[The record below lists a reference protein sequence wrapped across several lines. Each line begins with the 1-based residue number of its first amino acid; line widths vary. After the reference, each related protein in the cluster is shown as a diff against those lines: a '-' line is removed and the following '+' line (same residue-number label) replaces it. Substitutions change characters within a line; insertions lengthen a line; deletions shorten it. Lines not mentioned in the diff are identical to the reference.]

1 MKFTISKNLIESTV
15 EFLSSFVDNID
26 SFLPFRGIYIEI
38 DNNEITFIGGSSSI
52 AAKKTIKIDEKNI
65 KLDQTGRILI
75 NTQILKNLIKKFEK
89 EITFIK
95 NDRTLEVFENK
106 TKYTL
111 TLLDETKYP
120 HFNFSVSDTKVKI
133 KSKDFSEALNNAYI
147 SSNLGQD
154 KNLSL
159 TTNPVTKFINLKS
172 EDKLLRFTS
181 TDTFRLSTHVIDIET
196 DLNIDVNI
204 DNKNF
209 KKLYNKEMPEF
220 IDLFFGSNKIG
231 ISYHETVIFTHTS
244 NIKYIDISKLL
255 EFDKKR
261 FIKIKKDELSKVINK
276 TVFAVADKV
285 KRLELSISEKEIKA
299 TFEVPEIGVSEFMTT
314 DFEYTGLSFEMDI
327 NWIFLKDAISAFN
340 SEFIYLYIND
350 EGNKIYILEDD
361 NTNNIQLL
369 TPIRKY

>member
-1 MKFTISKNLIESTV
+1 MKFTISKNLIESTI

-38 DNNEITFIGGSSSI
+38 DNNEVTFIGGSSSI

-220 IDLFFGSNKIG
+220 IDLFFGSNRIG

-327 NWIFLKDAISAFN
+327 NW
-340 SEFIYLYIND
+340 
-350 EGNKIYILEDD
+350 
-361 NTNNIQLL
+361 
-369 TPIRKY
+369 